1 MLLMLLL
8 ADAETVPRR
17 TKLEPGE
24 LLMVALPLIGLLLVA
39 ALVLFFVDRWR
50 KRRTVVDSDA
60 CAPNDQLSHF
70 RSLYERGEMSREEFE
85 RVKALLTEQ
94 LRRELNVAVPV
105 SRSSAPVAEPP
116 PAGTSVQAS
125 PPDPQTP
132 PPQEPPPT

>member
-1 MLLMLLL
+1 MAPTLLL
-8 ADAETVPRR
+8 TDPALGGR
-17 TKLEPGE
+17 
-24 LLMVALPLIGLLLVA
+24 LLWAALPLVGALLA
-39 ALVLFFVDRWR
+39 GALILYLIDRWR
-50 KRRTVVDSDA
+50 KREAAEEEAAAT
-60 CAPNDQLSHF
+60 PNDQLSQF

-94 LRRELNVAVPV
+94 LRRELNVAVPA